1 MELFIIPAMRFPKTV
16 VELSAIPALIIIPR
30 KLKIWPFNDL
40 SIGSTRINASVP
52 TRTRKKEMVLLV
64 TIPLEVV
71 VLNFLK
77 AQALKNNRMIRISKT
92 TVGSKS
98 DLKMLNMFS
107 ILFVNFF
114 PVANSNNYYNN
125 FVIKYF
131 MKYSFNP
138 QAL

>member
-1 MELFIIPAMRFPKTV
+1 MRFPKTV

-64 TIPLEVV
+64 TIPFEVV

-114 PVANSNNYYNN
+114 PVASSNNYYNN